1 VGVFD
6 SDMTVQLGID
16 RTEFHPGDSV
26 TARVVV
32 GGGTDDRVQGG
43 RVELAYENRYLDEER
58 HRDSDG
64 DYSTRT
70 VTRSETVVVA
80 SQPLPGGP
88 AGPVTPGEH
97 TVTLTFPPESP
108 PSAHEPEGF
117 GDLVKWEVRAILDR
131 KMAFD
136 PDAKHQVTVFSRPEQ
151 YASWAQSAPV
161 SKSAECPMGL
171 DLSTRSLRPGEGISG
186 QLTITPRES
195 AKARSIRV
203 QLERRR
209 TDTPDNITRTETL
222 EGPQLAGKTDL
233 EAGQTLTFPFEMA
246 LPVGVP
252 PNFMTGKSHL
262 HWFVE
267 GIVDRRMKG
276 DFVVEAELVVY
287 TGTPGGGGAAGWAA
301 PTGEPLAA
309 APGSAMPAAAAQAG
323 QPQQQAAATQQPA
336 APVAAP
342 GAAPTATAEPGSFPA
357 NWYADPW
364 LNARLRYWDGN
375 AWTGHTAD

>member
-1 VGVFD
+1 MSLFG
-6 SDMTVQLGID
+6 SDMTVQMSVD

-32 GGGTDDRVQGG
+32 GGEKDDRVQGG
-43 RVELAYENRYLDEER
+43 RVEIAYKNRYLKEER
-58 HRDSDG
+58 
-64 DYSTRT
+64 DYNSSTNTSTTKT
-70 VTRSETVVVA
+70 VTREDDNVVA
-80 SQPLPGGP
+80 RQPLP
-88 AGPVTPGEH
+88 AGADFPVQFGEH
-97 TVTLTFPPESP
+97 AVTLTFPPGSP

-131 KMAFD
+131 RMAFD
-136 PDAKHQVTVFSRPEQ
+136 PDVQQQVTVFSRPEQ

-161 SKSAECPMGL
+161 SKAAECPMGL
-171 DLSTRSLRPGEGISG
+171 ELSTRSLRPGEGISG

-195 AKARSIRV
+195 AKGRSIRV

-209 TDTPDNITRTETL
+209 IDTPDNVHRTETL

-252 PNFMTGKSHL
+252 PSFMTGKSHL

-267 GIVDRRMKG
+267 GIVDRRLKS
-276 DFVVEAELVVY
+276 DFVVEAEIVVY
-287 TGTPGGGGAAGWAA
+287 TGTPGPAGAGAWA
-301 PTGEPLAA
+301 PPSGEPLAA
-309 APGSAMPAAAAQAG
+309 MPA
-323 QPQQQAAATQQPA
+323 PTPTPEPAATPA
-336 APVAAP
+336 APAAP
-342 GAAPTATAEPGSFPA
+342 AATGAVPTATAAPGSFPA
-357 NWYADPW
+357 SWYPDPW